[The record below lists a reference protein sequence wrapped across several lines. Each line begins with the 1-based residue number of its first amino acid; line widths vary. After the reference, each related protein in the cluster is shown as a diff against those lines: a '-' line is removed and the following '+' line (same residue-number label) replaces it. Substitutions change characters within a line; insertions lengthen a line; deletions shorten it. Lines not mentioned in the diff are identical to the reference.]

1 VPWPSSHGPQS
12 TQYLSVPIF
21 TLQNPLDKLPEELLL
36 LVDEEEPYNEFI
48 IISISVLP
56 LLKVDDVDVELEEL
70 LTPPPKIVGS
80 T

>member
-12 TQYLSVPIF
+12 TQYLSDPGFV
-21 TLQNPLDKLPEELLL
+21 LQNPLDILPEELLL